1 MYKAR
6 VRDDF
11 EFDLDSNDIKLLDVI
26 PLNDG
31 TYHVNLR
38 GKLFTIELLDLEQ
51 ANKVYTLKVNGHTI
65 QVDVD
70 DKYELL
76 VREMGMDKINQH
88 QQNKINAPMPGMVSS
103 VAVSEGQSVDIGTP
117 LIILEAMKMENVL
130 KSPMQGKIKR
140 IYVKPGEAVDKNTLL
155 VEID

>member
-11 EFDLDSNDIKLLDVI
+11 EFDLDSDDIKLLDVI

-31 TYHVNLR
+31 TYHVNLS
-38 GKLFTIELLDLEQ
+38 GKLFTIELLELEP
-51 ANKVYTLKVNGHTI
+51 ANKMYTLKVNGHTI
-65 QVDVD
+65 QVYVD

-76 VREMGMDKINQH
+76 VREMGMNKINKQ
-88 QQNKINAPMPGMVSS
+88 QQNKITAPMPGMVSS
-103 VAVSEGQSVDIGTP
+103 ITVSEGHSVDIGTP

-155 VEID
+155 VEIE